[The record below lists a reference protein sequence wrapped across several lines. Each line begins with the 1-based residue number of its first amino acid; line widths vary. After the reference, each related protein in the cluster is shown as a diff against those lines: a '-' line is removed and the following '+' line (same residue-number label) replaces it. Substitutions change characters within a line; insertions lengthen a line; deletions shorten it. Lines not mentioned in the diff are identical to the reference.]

1 MDSSEE
7 DSGGCREKRNGK
19 EKYREV
25 RVGKR

>member
-7 DSGGCREKRNGK
+7 GSGGCREKRKG
-19 EKYREV
+19 EREMTGG